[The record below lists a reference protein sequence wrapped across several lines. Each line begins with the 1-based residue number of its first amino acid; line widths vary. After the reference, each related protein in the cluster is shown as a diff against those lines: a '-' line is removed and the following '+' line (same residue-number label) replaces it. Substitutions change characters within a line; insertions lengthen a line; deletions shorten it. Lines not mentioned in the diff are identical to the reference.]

1 MISPNTWKHRWQRTW
16 TWTLNWSPHLPP
28 RPPNM
33 RAGCTIGGGLEV
45 EAEKGWELQEK
56 EIKTQPD
63 EDQVWWS
70 MGDNKTLTVSDGFIF
85 TITSINMDS
94 IKSVCQSY
102 HFSAAEGGEWT
113 GYNWDCHCIVSLW
126 VCYDPGHVFPVTVL
140 LSQCWLVPRYPSTGH
155 WVPVRLL
162 RPPTVALAGR
172 GWLLTLTLT
181 QARGAVTWVDPGLTQ
196 WSPSHCYDGTERQL
210 CLWVNVK
217 PKLVNTVIVSTVDLW
232 LQSFSLSLILSLTN
246 PISWHHHDNW
256 QQSEDV

>member
-85 TITSINMDS
+85 TITSINMES
-94 IKSVCQSY
+94 N
-102 HFSAAEGGEWT
+102 HFARVITFQQLRVGSGLGH
-113 GYNWDCHCIVSLW
+113 WDCHCIVSLW

-155 WVPVRLL
+155 WVPVRLV

-196 WSPSHCYDGTERQL
+196 WSPSHCYDGTVSARTERQL

-217 PKLVNTVIVSTVDLW
+217 PKLVNTVIVLCQ
-232 LQSFSLSLILSLTN
+232 LLTCDCN
-246 PISWHHHDNW
+246 HFHCPWSCH
-256 QQSEDV
+256 